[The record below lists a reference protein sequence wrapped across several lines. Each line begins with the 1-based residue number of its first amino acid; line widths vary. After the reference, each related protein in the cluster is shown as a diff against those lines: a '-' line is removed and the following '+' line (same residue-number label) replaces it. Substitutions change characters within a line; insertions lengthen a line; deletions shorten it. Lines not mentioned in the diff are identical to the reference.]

1 MKTLTSGPGGNS
13 EFFLLNLNVSLGY
26 ASSGENQGSPRR
38 IKNHCLRCF
47 SARFETEFSSFSSK
61 G

>member
-1 MKTLTSGPGGNS
+1 MKTLISGGNS

-26 ASSGENQGSPRR
+26 ASGENQGSPRR

-47 SARFETEFSSFSSK
+47 SARFETEFSSFSSR